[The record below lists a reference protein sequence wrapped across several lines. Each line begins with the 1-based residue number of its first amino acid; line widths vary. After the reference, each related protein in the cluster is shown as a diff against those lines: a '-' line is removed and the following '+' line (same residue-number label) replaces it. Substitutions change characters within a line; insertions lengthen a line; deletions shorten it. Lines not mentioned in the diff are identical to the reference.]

1 MKRALVLVF
10 SFLTIGAA
18 SAIAQPNAA
27 SGRTL
32 VVIPFE
38 NISPTPGLDWV
49 SLSFP
54 EVLREQLNS
63 PLLYVASR
71 DELLRAYDRQGIPI
85 TLHPSRATLYRV
97 AEQMDVDYAVLG
109 SYKFDGAILTVTA
122 QVLDMRAQ
130 KLLPAAAESQ
140 PLADLGAVQSALSW
154 DLLRSIRT
162 DFSMTKPQY
171 LSAHAAI
178 RLDALEH
185 YVRGLSATSLE
196 QKEQHYKEAV
206 RLDPG
211 YAQAWLELG
220 KTLLS
225 RREYEPA
232 MNALGRVAPA
242 LPSSRE
248 ATFYLGIAA
257 YEHGDL
263 ARAEAAFESVAARL
277 PLAEVYN
284 NLGVVAARR
293 GLKNV
298 ADYFEK
304 AIRNDPNDA
313 DYHFNL
319 GVALSQAGDSAGAG
333 RELRAA
339 LEHKPGDSEAKA
351 LLASLGQPPAGVIA
365 ASSISREPGRR
376 IKLTYEEDTFRQM
389 TTQMQGWVE
398 QRFARSDAR
407 THARFHIER
416 GKELL
421 AHGFAAEAE
430 SEFRHAA
437 TVDPSSTA
445 PFLGLADVA
454 LARGDNKEARSQ
466 AEAAL
471 RLRESAAAYLV
482 LARLDLSENR
492 EEAAADNLKQAV
504 RLEPGN
510 SGIQSIKRAIA
521 AKLAEK
527 GQPLQ
532 QP

>member
-1 MKRALVLVF
+1 
-10 SFLTIGAA
+10 
-18 SAIAQPNAA
+18 
-27 SGRTL
+27 
-32 VVIPFE
+32 
-38 NISPTPGLDWV
+38 
-49 SLSFP
+49 
-54 EVLREQLNS
+54 
-63 PLLYVASR
+63 
-71 DELLRAYDRQGIPI
+71 
-85 TLHPSRATLYRV
+85 
-97 AEQMDVDYAVLG
+97 
-109 SYKFDGAILTVTA
+109 
-122 QVLDMRAQ
+122 
-130 KLLPAAAESQ
+130 
-140 PLADLGAVQSALSW
+140 VQSALSW
-154 DLLRSIRT
+154 DLLRSLRP
-162 DFSMTKPQY
+162 DFSMTKAQY
-171 LSAHAAI
+171 LSAHAGN

-185 YVRGLSATSLE
+185 YVRGVTATSLE

-220 KTLLS
+220 KTFLS

-232 MNALGRVAPA
+232 MNALSRVPPA

-257 YEHGDL
+257 YEHGDW
-263 ARAEAAFESVAARL
+263 ARAQAAFESVAARL

-284 NLGVVAARR
+284 NLGVVASHR
-293 GLKNV
+293 GQKNAV
-298 ADYFEK
+298 DYFEK

-319 GVALSQAGDSAGAG
+319 SVVLSQAGDNAGAG

-339 LEHKPGDSEAKA
+339 LEHRPGDAEAKA
-351 LLASLGQPPAGVIA
+351 LLASLGPPPTGVVPASSVSRPPAQ
-365 ASSISREPGRR
+365 R
-376 IKLTYEEDTFRQM
+376 IKLNYEEDAFRQL

-421 AHGFAAEAE
+421 AHGFTAEAE

-437 TVDPSSTA
+437 TVDPSSPA
-445 PFLGLADVA
+445 PSLGLVDVA

-492 EEAAADNLKQAV
+492 ELAAAEDLKQAA

-510 SGIQSIKRAIA
+510 SEVQSMKRAIA

-532 QP
+532 KP